1 MLELLRFGELLEM
14 TLMHF
19 VLLGNHKPWR
29 TRGGMIR
36 LKALYL
42 SINLT
47 MGGVVMANYTLY
59 PLKL

>member
-19 VLLGNHKPWR
+19 VLLGSHKPWG
-29 TRGGMIR
+29 TMGGMGR
-36 LKALYL
+36 LKALHL
-42 SINLT
+42 SINFT
-47 MGGVVMANYTLY
+47 MGGVVLVNCTRY

>member
-1 MLELLRFGELLEM
+1 MLELLRFGGLIEV

-19 VLLGNHKPWR
+19 VLLGSHKPWR
-29 TRGGMIR
+29 TRGGMIS
-36 LKALYL
+36 LKALHL

-47 MGGVVMANYTLY
+47 LSGVVNVNYTLY